1 MIIHGDNIIF
11 NTSTSA
17 IFGAKSGTLDVQAD
31 TIEIASPTQGSWREF
46 IVGRKEWSLSV
57 NHLVGIDATQ
67 QAVSVSSSGIV
78 TINSIRKSNLCY
90 ILTNDN
96 GTMVWQEFVTMT
108 EQGRQAFCNLLD
120 TIAYRTVVVV
130 SKDMASTALTLELN
144 SRFSGVQVGVN
155 NIIVG
160 VPYTTTTLVKVG
172 DNIAYTEFRDANG
185 LPTQSGIPSAIQ
197 MVGQS
202 FTIYITLRDTNERIS
217 CTGICTS
224 WKLTATKGN
233 LAQGG
238 FTFKGTGGFTS
249 PAQQLSRDKI
259 DQ

>member
-46 IVGRKEWSLSV
+46 IAGRKEWSLSV
-57 NHLVGIDATQ
+57 NHLVGIDA
-67 QAVSVSSSGIV
+67 
-78 TINSIRKSNLCY
+78 
-90 ILTNDN
+90 
-96 GTMVWQEFVTMT
+96 
-108 EQGRQAFCNLLD
+108 
-120 TIAYRTVVVV
+120 
-130 SKDMASTALTLELN
+130 
-144 SRFSGVQVGVN
+144 
-155 NIIVG
+155 
-160 VPYTTTTLVKVG
+160 
-172 DNIAYTEFRDANG
+172 
-185 LPTQSGIPSAIQ
+185 TQSGIPSAIQ

-238 FTFKGTGGFTS
+238 FTFKGTGGFT
-249 PAQQLSRDKI
+249 P
-259 DQ
+259 